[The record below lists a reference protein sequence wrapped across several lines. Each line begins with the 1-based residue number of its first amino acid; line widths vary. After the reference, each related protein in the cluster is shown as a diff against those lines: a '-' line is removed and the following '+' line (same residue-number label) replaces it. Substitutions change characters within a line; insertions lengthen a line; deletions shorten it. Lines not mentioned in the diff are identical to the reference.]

1 MVSVFTKP
9 DVNTWEVGRTLDK
22 LENNYA
28 SCRGF
33 LRLSRVLPTSRVFTS
48 GYVNTETILHFF
60 NMSQVFEGNSLSELK
75 PPLVADGIRIIPE
88 ICPRRQVCL
97 RFELLGCQIESGKL
111 LTST

>member
-1 MVSVFTKP
+1 M
-9 DVNTWEVGRTLDK
+9 
-22 LENNYA
+22 
-28 SCRGF
+28 
-33 LRLSRVLPTSRVFTS
+33 FTS

-88 ICPRRQVCL
+88 IKFPRRQVCL